1 LQIAILGCGYVGLV
15 SGACLAEIGHS
26 VVCSDNDESKIRTLN
41 AGGLPIYEPH
51 LGEIVARNVA
61 AGRLSFTSDLGEAVR
76 HGDVVFIC
84 VGTPPLQ
91 DGDADLSAIDSAAR
105 LIALEAR
112 SSKLVVEKST
122 VPMQTGQ
129 KLTRALAIYGRNSKN
144 SFSVASNPEFLR
156 EGTAVLDFLHPDR
169 IVIGVSDEPAETTL
183 RDIYRPILEQSAL
196 PCPIH
201 DRNCPAKEA
210 PALLVTSINSAELI
224 KHACNSFLAVK
235 ISYANLIADICEK
248 MGADVE
254 EVMRA
259 MGLDPRIGSA
269 FLRPGLG
276 FGGFCLPKD
285 IQAFI
290 RLGEKAGVDISLLR
304 DAELINKRR
313 IDHFLT
319 KATHWLWT
327 LKDKRIGVLGL
338 SFKPNTDDIRFA
350 PAMEL
355 LGRLLQEHAQVRV
368 YDPQAMAKT
377 RELFPAIHYGADPYE
392 VAEGSEALMIVTEW
406 DSFKELDWPRIR
418 KLMQRPLVL
427 DGRNLLDGKE
437 MVAMGFEYQ
446 GVGVPSAETWGPE
459 AAQRAE
465 LPLAQKLRH

>member
-1 LQIAILGCGYVGLV
+1 MQIAILGCGYVGLV

-26 VVCSDNDESKIRTLN
+26 VVCTDNDESKIRVLKT
-41 AGGLPIYEPH
+41 GELPIYEPY
-51 LGEIVARNVA
+51 LREIVARNVA
-61 AGRLSFTSDLGEAVR
+61 SQRLTFTADLGAAVR

-84 VGTPPLQ
+84 VGTPPLP

-105 LIALEAR
+105 LIAVEAR

-129 KLTRALAIYGRNSKN
+129 KLTRALAIYGRSSKN

-156 EGTAVLDFLHPDR
+156 EGTAVQDFLHPDR
-169 IVIGVSDEPAETTL
+169 IVIGVSDEAAERQL
-183 RDIYRPILEQSAL
+183 REIYRPILQQSAL

-201 DRNCPAKEA
+201 DRDCPIREI
-210 PALLVTSINSAELI
+210 PVLLVTSINSAELI

-235 ISYANLIADICEK
+235 ISYANLIADVCET
-248 MGADVE
+248 MGADGE

-259 MGLDPRIGSA
+259 MGLDPRIGAA
-269 FLRPGLG
+269 FLAPGLG

-290 RLGEKAGVDISLLR
+290 RLGEKAGVDVSLLK

-313 IDHFLT
+313 IDHFLS
-319 KATHWLWT
+319 KATQWLWT

-355 LGRLLQEHAQVRV
+355 IGRLLQEHAQVRV

-406 DSFKELDWPRIR
+406 ECFRELDWPRIR
-418 KLMQRPLVL
+418 NVMQRPLVL
-427 DGRNLLDGKE
+427 DGRNLLNGRE

-446 GVGVPSAETWGPE
+446 GVGVLPPESWKPE
-459 AAQRAE
+459 AAQRPE
-465 LPLAQKLRH
+465 IPLAQKLRS